1 MSNFDLQ
8 LLLDGDRRALAKAIT
23 LVESKLDTH
32 RQQAQGILEQVL
44 PHSGNS
50 IRIGITGVPG
60 VGKSTFIEA
69 FGLYLIEQGK
79 RVAVLAVDP
88 SSPIAGGSILGDK
101 TRMEELSR
109 REEAFIRPS
118 PAEGALG
125 GVAQK
130 TRESMLLCEAAG
142 YDVIL
147 VETVGVGQS
156 EYQVA
161 GMVDFFMVLMLPGGG
176 DELQGIKKGI
186 MELADALV
194 INKADGDSEKLATL
208 TQRQYTSAMNL
219 LRHTSF
225 WTPRVMTCSALKT
238 INVDAVWGMVVDYYF
253 QAMEK
258 QAFQVKRAQQNRDW
272 MHQLVNEMLL
282 LTLSQNPQV
291 KGMLLDSKS
300 AVQNVVLHAGMQYGA
315 SIDAVDPNGGD
326 LTYQWEVKRES
337 EATQQGGDLEDLPDA
352 ILGRVDILDN
362 GKIALMAP
370 NDPGA
375 YRLFARVYGASGL
388 AGHAN
393 IPFLVESMQQ

>member
-1 MSNFDLQ
+1 MPAFDLDT
-8 LLLDGDRRALAKAIT
+8 LLSGNRRALAKAIT

-32 RQQAQGILEQVL
+32 REQAQDILEAVL
-44 PHSGNS
+44 PHSGS
-50 IRIGITGVPG
+50 SMRIGITGVPG

-130 TRESMLLCEAAG
+130 TRETMLLCEAAG

-194 INKADGDSEKLATL
+194 INKADGDSEKLANL
-208 TQRQYTSAMNL
+208 TRTQYTSAMNL

-225 WTPRVMTCSALKT
+225 WTPQVMTCSALKN
-238 INVDAVWGMVVDYYF
+238 INISSVWGMLVDYYF
-253 QAMEK
+253 TALDEG
-258 QAFQVKRAQQNRDW
+258 AFESKRAKQNRNW
-272 MHQLVNEMLL
+272 LHQLVNEMLL
-282 LTLSQNPQV
+282 LKLNQNPKVQQ
-291 KGMLLDSKS
+291 MLPTL
-300 AVQNVVLHAGMQYGA
+300 
-315 SIDAVDPNGGD
+315 
-326 LTYQWEVKRES
+326 E
-337 EATQQGGDLEDLPDA
+337 QG
-352 ILGRVDILDN
+352 
-362 GKIALMAP
+362 
-370 NDPGA
+370 
-375 YRLFARVYGASGL
+375 
-388 AGHAN
+388 
-393 IPFLVESMQQ
+393 VESRHITAYAAARKIIEQL

>member
-1 MSNFDLQ
+1 
-8 LLLDGDRRALAKAIT
+8 
-23 LVESKLDTH
+23 
-32 RQQAQGILEQVL
+32 L
-44 PHSGNS
+44 PHSGKS

-109 REEAFIRPS
+109 REEAFIRPT
-118 PAEGALG
+118 PAAGALG

-130 TRESMLLCEAAG
+130 TRETMLLCEAAG

-194 INKADGDSEKLATL
+194 INKADGDSETLATM
-208 TQRQYTSAMNL
+208 TQRQYSSAISL
-219 LRHTSF
+219 LRHNSF
-225 WTPRVMTCSALKT
+225 WTPRVLTCSALT
-238 INVDAVWGMVVDYYF
+238 TTNIDAIWSMLNEYHSESLERD
-253 QAMEK
+253 
-258 QAFQVKRAQQNRDW
+258 AFVTKRASQNLDW
-272 MHQLVNEMLL
+272 MRQLLKEMLL
-282 LTLSQNPQV
+282 MKLSQNTQV
-291 KGMLLDSKS
+291 KSLLPALEQAVKS
-300 AVQNVVLHAGMQYGA
+300 QEITPFAAVRQIMDQL
-315 SIDAVDPNGGD
+315 
-326 LTYQWEVKRES
+326 
-337 EATQQGGDLEDLPDA
+337 
-352 ILGRVDILDN
+352 
-362 GKIALMAP
+362 
-370 NDPGA
+370 
-375 YRLFARVYGASGL
+375 
-388 AGHAN
+388 
-393 IPFLVESMQQ
+393 

>member
-1 MSNFDLQ
+1 MRTAQ
-8 LLLDGDRRALAKAIT
+8 LSRTQTMHKFNLDALTSGNRRALAKAIT
-23 LVESKLDTH
+23 LVESRLESH
-32 RQQAQGILEQVL
+32 REEAQAVLEEVL
-44 PHSGNS
+44 PHAGNS
-50 IRIGITGVPG
+50 IRIGISGVPG

-109 REEAFIRPS
+109 RDEAFIRPS
-118 PAEGALG
+118 PTEGTLG

-130 TRESMLLCEAAG
+130 TRETMLLCEAAG

-194 INKADGDSEKLATL
+194 INKADGDSERLATL
-208 TQRQYTSAMNL
+208 TRQQYTSAMNL

-225 WTPRVMTCSALKT
+225 WTPRVMTCSAIKG
-238 INVDAVWGMVVDYYF
+238 INIDAVWGMLIDYYF
-253 QAMEK
+253 AAQEDD
-258 QAFQVKRAQQNRDW
+258 AFRKKRALQNRNW
-272 MHQLVNEMLL
+272 MHQLVHEMLQL
-282 LTLSQNPQV
+282 KLSKNEEI
-291 KGMLLDSKS
+291 
-300 AVQNVVLHAGMQYGA
+300 A
-315 SIDAVDPNGGD
+315 SMIPA
-326 LTYQWEVKRES
+326 
-337 EATQQGGDLEDLPDA
+337 LERD
-352 ILGRVDILDN
+352 
-362 GKIALMAP
+362 
-370 NDPGA
+370 
-375 YRLFARVYGASGL
+375 
-388 AGHAN
+388 
-393 IPFLVESMQQ
+393 VESDRTTAYAAAKKIIERI

>member
-1 MSNFDLQ
+1 MSQFDLNA
-8 LLLDGDRRALAKAIT
+8 LTGGNRRALAKAIT
-23 LVESKLDTH
+23 LVESKLDSH
-32 RQQAQGILEQVL
+32 RAQAQVILEQVL

-69 FGLYLIEQGK
+69 FGLYLIEPGK
-79 RVAVLAVDP
+79 RVSVLSLDT
-88 SSPIAGGSILGDK
+88 SSPNAGGSSLGDK
-101 TRMEELSR
+101 TRMEDLSR

-118 PAEGALG
+118 PSEGALG

-130 TRESMLLCEAAG
+130 TRETMLLCEAAG

-194 INKADGDSEKLATL
+194 INKADGDSEKLATM

-225 WTPRVMTCSALKT
+225 WTPRVMTCSALKM
-238 INVDAVWGMVVDYYF
+238 INIDAVWGMVVDYYF
-253 QAMEK
+253 QALEQ
-258 QAFQVKRAQQNRDW
+258 QAFQSKRAQQNRDW

-282 LTLSQNPQV
+282 LKLSQNHDV
-291 KGMLLDSKS
+291 RAMLPALE
-300 AVQNVVLHAGMQYGA
+300 Q
-315 SIDAVDPNGGD
+315 
-326 LTYQWEVKRES
+326 EVENQD
-337 EATQQGGDLEDLPDA
+337 TT
-352 ILGRVDILDN
+352 
-362 GKIALMAP
+362 
-370 NDPGA
+370 A
-375 YRLFARVYGASGL
+375 YAAARRIMDQL
-388 AGHAN
+388 
-393 IPFLVESMQQ
+393 

>member
-1 MSNFDLQ
+1 MSDFDLQ
-8 LLLDGDRRALAKAIT
+8 LLLDGNRRALAKAIT

-32 RQQAQGILEQVL
+32 REQAQDILEQVL

-79 RVAVLAVDP
+79 KVAVLAVDP

-109 REEAFIRPS
+109 RDEAFIRPS
-118 PAEGALG
+118 PSEGALG

-130 TRESMLLCEAAG
+130 TRETMLLCEAAG

-186 MELADALV
+186 VELADALV
-194 INKADGDSEKLATL
+194 INKADGDSEKLAIM

-225 WTPRVMTCSALKT
+225 WTPRVMTCSALNT
-238 INVDAVWGMVVDYYF
+238 INIDTVWGMLVDYYF
-253 QAMEK
+253 QAIE
-258 QAFQVKRAQQNRDW
+258 QEAFQAKRAQQNRNW

-282 LTLSQNPQV
+282 LKLSQNSGI
-291 KGMLLDSKS
+291 KALLPALER
-300 AVQNVVLHAGMQYGA
+300 AVEN
-315 SIDAVDPNGGD
+315 
-326 LTYQWEVKRES
+326 R
-337 EATQQGGDLEDLPDA
+337 
-352 ILGRVDILDN
+352 DITAYAAAR
-362 GKIALMAP
+362 KIMDQL
-370 NDPGA
+370 
-375 YRLFARVYGASGL
+375 
-388 AGHAN
+388 
-393 IPFLVESMQQ
+393 

>member
-1 MSNFDLQ
+1 MNNFDLDN
-8 LLLDGDRRALAKAIT
+8 LLSGNRRALAKAIT
-23 LVESKLDTH
+23 LVESRLDTH
-32 RQQAQGILEQVL
+32 REQAQDILEQVL

-109 REEAFIRPS
+109 REEAYIRPS
-118 PAEGALG
+118 PSEGTLG

-130 TRESMLLCEAAG
+130 TRETMLLCEAAG

-194 INKADGDSEKLATL
+194 INKADGDSENMAKLTR
-208 TQRQYTSAMNL
+208 QQYTSAMNL

-225 WTPRVMTCSALKT
+225 WTPRVMTCSALKN
-238 INVDAVWGMVVDYYF
+238 INVDAVWGMIVDYHSM
-253 QAMEK
+253 AREAH
-258 QAFQVKRAQQNRDW
+258 AFDDKRAQQNRDW

-282 LTLSQNPQV
+282 LKLSQNP
-291 KGMLLDSKS
+291 
-300 AVQNVVLHAGMQYGA
+300 
-315 SIDAVDPNGGD
+315 
-326 LTYQWEVKRES
+326 EVKRLLPGLE
-337 EATQQGGDLEDLPDA
+337 ERVEKQQVTA
-352 ILGRVDILDN
+352 
-362 GKIALMAP
+362 
-370 NDPGA
+370 
-375 YRLFARVYGASGL
+375 FAAARQIIEKL
-388 AGHAN
+388 
-393 IPFLVESMQQ
+393 

>member
-1 MSNFDLQ
+1 MTGFNLQ
-8 LLLDGDRRALAKAIT
+8 ALLDGKRRALAKAIT
-23 LVESKLDTH
+23 LVESTLDTH
-32 RQQAQGILEQVL
+32 REQAQAILEQVL

-50 IRIGITGVPG
+50 IRIGISGVPG

-69 FGLYLIEQGK
+69 FGLHLIGQGK

-118 PAEGALG
+118 PAAGALG

-130 TRESMLLCEAAG
+130 TRETMLLCEAAG

-186 MELADALV
+186 IELADALV
-194 INKADGDSEKLATL
+194 INKADGESEHLATMA
-208 TQRQYTSAMNL
+208 RQHYTNAMNL

-225 WTPRVMTCSALKT
+225 WTPRVMTCSALEGT
-238 INVDAVWGMVVDYYF
+238 NIDAVWGMVLDYYF
-253 QAMEK
+253 QAVE
-258 QAFQVKRAQQNRDW
+258 QDAFQAKRARQNRDW
-272 MHQLVNEMLL
+272 MHQLVRGMLL
-282 LTLSQNPQV
+282 LRLTRNPAV
-291 KGMLLDSKS
+291 RAMLPELER
-300 AVQNVVLHAGMQYGA
+300 AVAAQEMTAYA
-315 SIDAVDPNGGD
+315 
-326 LTYQWEVKRES
+326 
-337 EATQQGGDLEDLPDA
+337 ATRQIMDQL
-352 ILGRVDILDN
+352 
-362 GKIALMAP
+362 
-370 NDPGA
+370 
-375 YRLFARVYGASGL
+375 
-388 AGHAN
+388 
-393 IPFLVESMQQ
+393 

>member
-1 MSNFDLQ
+1 MAVFDLEK
-8 LLLDGDRRALAKAIT
+8 LLSGERRALAKSIT
-23 LVESKLDTH
+23 LVESRLAAH
-32 RQQAQGILEQVL
+32 QAQAQDILEQVL
-44 PHSGNS
+44 PHSGKS

-88 SSPIAGGSILGDK
+88 SSPVAGGSILGDK

-118 PAEGALG
+118 PSEGALG

-130 TRESMLLCEAAG
+130 TRETMLLCEAAG

-156 EYQVA
+156 EFQVA

-194 INKADGDSEKLATL
+194 INKADGESETLATM

-219 LRHTSF
+219 LRHNTF
-225 WTPRVMTCSALKT
+225 WTPRVMTCSALKA
-238 INVDAVWGMVVDYYF
+238 INIDAVWGMILDYHS
-253 QAMEK
+253 QA
-258 QAFQVKRAQQNRDW
+258 QAEGSFTTRRSKQNRDW
-272 MHQLVNEMLL
+272 MHQLVDEMLRQSL
-282 LTLSQNPQV
+282 ARNR
-291 KGMLLDSKS
+291 
-300 AVQNVVLHAGMQYGA
+300 AVQ
-315 SIDAVDPNGGD
+315 DALPE
-326 LTYQWEVKRES
+326 L
-337 EATQQGGDLEDLPDA
+337 EAAVQDARMTPYTAARTIYELLQQ
-352 ILGRVDILDN
+352 
-362 GKIALMAP
+362 
-370 NDPGA
+370 
-375 YRLFARVYGASGL
+375 
-388 AGHAN
+388 
-393 IPFLVESMQQ
+393 